1 MRTRLLGLG
10 LGLTLTVAGVM
21 VPAAT
26 ASADS
31 TCYTG
36 CTPTTEPGGPA
47 PAEPVAAKVSSSE
60 LAFTGA
66 DIEEM
71 TAIGAGALIVG
82 GVLLRRN
89 RRRHGVSA

>member
-1 MRTRLLGLG
+1 MKTRLLGLG
-10 LGLTLTVAGVM
+10 VGSMLALAAVM
-21 VPAAT
+21 VPAVA
-26 ASADS
+26 AHAS
-31 TCYTG
+31 TCYTA
-36 CTPTTEPGGPA
+36 CTPTHHRGPA
-47 PAEPVAAKVSSSE
+47 PHANDARAVSSSE

-71 TAIGAGALIVG
+71 TAIGAGALVVG

>member
-26 ASADS
+26 ASAES

-36 CTPTTEPGGPA
+36 CTPVNDGGHP